1 MAQASLSMAMK
12 GPSKSAFIEG
22 FRSLMD
28 KATAAIEQGR
38 YCSIHDVQ
46 GGDDDVDK
54 AAAQA
59 TVRRIVAKL
68 GMSNVVVKVTGKER
82 DTGEAMGAS
91 DEDELVSRTRR
102 HRDKRT
108 ASTATQH
115 VEGRSHQR
123 ARDRHGE
130 VFPRDSPP
138 LSRHNG
144 SSVPYK
150 PGHSSRQQHKRRRR
164 DLPSQNKEERRRARA
179 AASEC
184 VKDEIIRDLLKNYE
198 ELEELYRI
206 AIIEKRAAQSGIL
219 HEQVH
224 SQQQAHASRLSP
236 QRQHKAIRPT
246 SPTQR
251 PSAAA
256 LSQRVAHNLL
266 RLASPAQRLA
276 STSQASSA
284 RRPPNSFMRP
294 MRWPSSTHG
303 KDAQSDTPTHS
314 SSSPCSSGPSNPDV
328 AEMLGRSCPRHGPP
342 TSSSSSSAASSPCIS
357 PPPSPSPV
365 PPEGGDRFTL
375 LLNKLEH
382 VEALLGDISS
392 SEAGSPL
399 ETERRRSGTRRK
411 AEKEKGCR
419 HTGVAKG
426 GNGGSMS
433 S

>member
-1 MAQASLSMAMK
+1 MK

-38 YCSIHDVQ
+38 HCSIQDVQ

-68 GMSNVVVKVTGKER
+68 GMSNVAVKVTGKGR
-82 DTGEAMGAS
+82 DMGEAIGAS
-91 DEDELVSRTRR
+91 DEDEVVSRTRR

-115 VEGRSHQR
+115 VEGRSKQR
-123 ARDRHGE
+123 ARDQHGE
-130 VFPRDSPP
+130 VLPRGSPP
-138 LSRHNG
+138 ISRHDG
-144 SSVPYK
+144 SSAPYK
-150 PGHSSRQQHKRRRR
+150 PGHPSRQQHKRRRR
-164 DLPSQNKEERRRARA
+164 DLPSEDKKERRRARA

-224 SQQQAHASRLSP
+224 LQQQHAHPSRSSP
-236 QRQHKAIRPT
+236 QRQQKAIRPT

-266 RLASPAQRLA
+266 RLASPAQRSA
-276 STSQASSA
+276 STPQASSA
-284 RRPPNSFMRP
+284 RRPSNSFVRP

-328 AEMLGRSCPRHGPP
+328 AEMLGRSCPRHGPA
-342 TSSSSSSAASSPCIS
+342 TSSSSSSAASSPCLS

-365 PPEGGDRFTL
+365 THEGGDRFTL
-375 LLNKLEH
+375 LLTKLEH
-382 VEALLGDISS
+382 VEAMLGDISS

-399 ETERRRSGTRRK
+399 GTERRGSGTRRK
-411 AEKEKGCR
+411 AEEDKGCR

-426 GNGGSMS
+426 GNGGSLS